1 MEVSSLEIEVFTT
14 LNGIPDEAINNKTI
28 VVIDVLRATTTIT
41 TALAAGCLEVI
52 PVLTPEEAIEM
63 RQRLEDDRV
72 ILGGERNALK
82 IPGFDLGN
90 SPLEYTPQVVA
101 GKRLII
107 TTTNG
112 TRAIR
117 RAAGGRQVLLG
128 AMSNGPAVAR
138 AAAASATD
146 ITIICAG
153 TRDHFSLEDFL
164 TAGLL
169 VEELGHQG
177 EYTLRDGARV
187 AREYFQLHR
196 QDPGAAMMDSYHGHL
211 LASLGMGDDVD
222 YCSRVGTAAVVPVY
236 NGGIIKQLG

>member
-1 MEVSSLEIEVFTT
+1 MEVYGLEIEVFTT
-14 LNGIPDEAINNKTI
+14 LNGIPDEAINKKTI
-28 VVIDVLRATTTIT
+28 IVIDVLRATTTIT
-41 TALAAGCLEVI
+41 AALAAGCLEVI

-63 RQRLEDDRV
+63 RQRLEDERV
-72 ILGGERNALK
+72 LLGGERNALK
-82 IPGFDLGN
+82 ISGFDLGN

-128 AMSNGPAVAR
+128 AMGNGPAVAR
-138 AAAASATD
+138 AAAAGAAD

-169 VEELGHQG
+169 VEELDNLG
-177 EYTLRDGARV
+177 EYILRDGARV
-187 AREYFQLHR
+187 AREYFRLHR
-196 QDPGAAMMDSYHGHL
+196 QDPGAAMMDSYHGRL
-211 LASLGMGDDVD
+211 LASLGMEDDVA
-222 YCSRVGTAAVVPVY
+222 YCSRVGTTAVVPVY
-236 NGGIIKQLG
+236 QGGIIKQLE